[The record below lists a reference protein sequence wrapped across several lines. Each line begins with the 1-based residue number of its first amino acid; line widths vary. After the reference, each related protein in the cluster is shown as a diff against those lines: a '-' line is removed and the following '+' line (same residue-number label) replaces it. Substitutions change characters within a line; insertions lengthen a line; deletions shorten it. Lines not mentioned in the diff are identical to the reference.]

1 MSRFHQNAV
10 ARIVKA
16 KSGLL
21 IFAVIFVVYVL
32 TSFDVCWV
40 VLSDNPPTNDYM
52 FSPEWSEHLHSSEGW
67 TVYHQV
73 VAFAE
78 GRSWLSHLTPPENSV
93 DVCQIGDYYYALA
106 EPLTAMMLLP
116 FYAVGRVVL
125 GASSLIRSCLLGMI
139 VYSGVNAL
147 LVRQLSF
154 QISKRHRVAN
164 LAAFLFAFTTMAFS
178 YSRLLYPQPLVTMFL
193 LLTFHF
199 LLKYSEDPVPRNLF
213 GVALF
218 YGLTVFSFNAFII
231 TAPGFL
237 YYLVNKTGVFRLLW
251 KQTGLRTIGLGLLPA
266 LLLFLSW
273 NYLVTGHPLLTPRQV
288 VHPALNFELTY
299 TTPSGTWLNVEGLVG
314 SLFSPV
320 GIFFVSPILV
330 TAFLG
335 FAALRLHAKDES
347 TLFLSVIL
355 VFWLF
360 MSLANLGGFAGR
372 DFWVGGWAN
381 IARYMYI
388 PSTLLVI
395 FASDA
400 VGQILAKRTV
410 LGAWLVSLLG
420 VLSGLANFSYGVRH
434 DLMVGHVQDFISPS
448 LLIWPYP
455 LTSHELVGFSLLLGV
470 ASLVYPFYRLVKH
483 IGKSTKI
490 PRRVLRDRTLEPRT
504 RQHNLS

>member
-1 MSRFHQNAV
+1 
-10 ARIVKA
+10 
-16 KSGLL
+16 
-21 IFAVIFVVYVL
+21 
-32 TSFDVCWV
+32 
-40 VLSDNPPTNDYM
+40 
-52 FSPEWSEHLHSSEGW
+52 
-67 TVYHQV
+67 
-73 VAFAE
+73 
-78 GRSWLSHLTPPENSV
+78 
-93 DVCQIGDYYYALA
+93 
-106 EPLTAMMLLP
+106 
-116 FYAVGRVVL
+116 
-125 GASSLIRSCLLGMI
+125 
-139 VYSGVNAL
+139 
-147 LVRQLSF
+147 
-154 QISKRHRVAN
+154 
-164 LAAFLFAFTTMAFS
+164 
-178 YSRLLYPQPLVTMFL
+178 
-193 LLTFHF
+193 
-199 LLKYSEDPVPRNLF
+199 
-213 GVALF
+213 
-218 YGLTVFSFNAFII
+218 
-231 TAPGFL
+231 
-237 YYLVNKTGVFRLLW
+237 
-251 KQTGLRTIGLGLLPA
+251 
-266 LLLFLSW
+266 
-273 NYLVTGHPLLTPRQV
+273 
-288 VHPALNFELTY
+288 
-299 TTPSGTWLNVEGLVG
+299 
-314 SLFSPV
+314 
-320 GIFFVSPILV
+320 V

-400 VGQILAKRTV
+400 VGQILKKRTV

-434 DLMVGHVQDFISPS
+434 DLMVGHVQDFISTS